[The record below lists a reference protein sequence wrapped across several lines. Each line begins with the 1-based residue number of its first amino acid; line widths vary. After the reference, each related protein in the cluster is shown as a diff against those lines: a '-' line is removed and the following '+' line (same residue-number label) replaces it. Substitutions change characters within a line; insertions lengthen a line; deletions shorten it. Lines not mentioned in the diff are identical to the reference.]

1 MNQEI
6 QNSGVVEAFNEV
18 QDSLFYSD
26 YARRTLA
33 EENPELYSYEL
44 NEFLNSY
51 SHLDWHSF
59 IVLILSNY
67 FRIIAKGFFV
77 CTSLSLPQIQR
88 NEAKEKSTCGFIVLH
103 TLIRYKI
110 SYFTNKYYI
119 HAKY

>member
-51 SHLDWHSF
+51 SHLD
-59 IVLILSNY
+59 
-67 FRIIAKGFFV
+67 
-77 CTSLSLPQIQR
+77 
-88 NEAKEKSTCGFIVLH
+88 
-103 TLIRYKI
+103 
-110 SYFTNKYYI
+110 
-119 HAKY
+119 